1 MKTSAY
7 TNGELSIERLVLGE
21 YQTNVY
27 ILDDG
32 ISTLVVDPTGSASR
46 IMTALGARKPEY
58 ILLTHRH
65 SDHVDAA
72 CELRDRTGART
83 VASGLDA
90 EYICGERPLTSDD
103 GFYEPCPVD
112 KIVCEGIDLQVGAM
126 VLKVMSTPGHTPGG
140 ICFYLDQ
147 KSCRCKIETP
157 VLIGGDMLFF
167 CSMGRTDL
175 AGGSIGAM
183 RRSLKRLAE
192 LPDDTLVLTGHD
204 RLTTVGHERD
214 YALRPFSKGR
224 RQR

>member
-7 TNGELSIERLVLGE
+7 ANGELSIDRLVLGE

-32 ISTLVVDPTGSASR
+32 SSTVVVDPTGSVSR
-46 IMTALGARKPEY
+46 IMAALDGRKPEY

-72 CELRDRTGART
+72 RELRERTGART
-83 VASGLDA
+83 VASGIDA

-112 KIVCEGIDLQVGAM
+112 KIVCEGVVLQVGAM
-126 VLKVMSTPGHTPGG
+126 ALKVMSTPGHTPGG

-147 KSCRCKIETP
+147 KSCGRKIENP
-157 VLIGGDMLFF
+157 VLIGGDTLFF

-175 AGGSIGAM
+175 AGGNLGAM
-183 RRSLKRLAE
+183 RRSLKRLAG

-204 RLTTVGHERD
+204 RPTTIGHERG
-214 YALRPFSKGR
+214 YALKPFPKGR
-224 RQR
+224 R